1 MSLEAF
7 GSQTESQGFRMP
19 KRKGN
24 WSHAGGKRR
33 RFGRKFAPKNQFI
46 NQLGGWSSR
55 AVVRSRDVLREFN
68 TPVKTFSAGAG
79 LATRDDLVML
89 MSDIPGGIRDVYQ
102 RIKVKKVTVFINVR
116 GSQGDNSIDTI
127 QFSICRSNQD
137 DGAINPLNVPG
148 SQVKLMDVQG
158 TQVAGNVSNISDIIR
173 CARYYP
179 TLRVSVDGGNAGAG
193 RAEISAY
200 ADTNKPTTIWNCFN
214 WNISGLE
221 SGNTVVCSYY
231 LHCVLL
237 CNTMKA

>member
-1 MSLEAF
+1 
-7 GSQTESQGFRMP
+7 MP
-19 KRKGN
+19 KRRGN
-24 WSHAGGKRR
+24 WSPRAAKRFKSSGR
-33 RFGRKFAPKNQFI
+33 RKFAPKNQFI

-68 TPVKTFSAGAG
+68 TGVKTFTAGAG
-79 LATRDDLVML
+79 TSTRDDLVML

-102 RIKVKKVTVFINVR
+102 RIKLKKVTVFINVR
-116 GSQGDNSIDTI
+116 GSATDNSIDTI

-137 DGAINPLNVPG
+137 DGIINPLNVPG

-200 ADTNKPTTIWNCFN
+200 ADTNKPTTIWNCFQ

-221 SGNTVVCSYY
+221 GGNTVVCSYY
-231 LHCVLL
+231 IHAVLL